1 METNMNSPVASLTRS
16 PVQPVGIDE
25 LKSFVEYEVE
35 LLDLQSFDTWCNLF
49 AEDGVYWVPANRGQ
63 DSWTSHVSLFYDD
76 KHTLKT
82 RVQRLNH
89 SAMHCQEPKSQ
100 CVRVVSNIRLEE
112 IGDDGRTYLMQSKF
126 IMLEDRP
133 AKPQRIFAGKYLHKL
148 RWTGERLEI
157 VQKRVDLTN
166 CDQSFPSLSQP
177 F

>member
-1 METNMNSPVASLTRS
+1 MENHMNDSLTHS
-16 PVQPVGIDE
+16 TIQAVGIDE
-25 LKSFVEYEVE
+25 LKSFVEYEAD
-35 LLDLQSFDTWCNLF
+35 LLDQQSFDAWCNLF
-49 AEDGVYWVPANRGQ
+49 ADDGVYWVPAQRAQ
-63 DSWTSHVSLFYDD
+63 ASWTSHVSLFYDD

-89 SAMHCQEPKSQ
+89 GSIHCQEPRSQ
-100 CVRVVSNIRLEE
+100 CVRVISNIRLEE
-112 IGDDGRTYLMQSKF
+112 ISDDGTTYLLNSKF
-126 IMLEDRP
+126 IMLEDRF
-133 AKPQRIFAGKYLHKL
+133 AKPQRMFGGKLQHQL